1 MSGAN
6 STPQGV
12 LEMCDAIDAQYI
24 LEVGPFGQVLAE
36 DVRQRWLAS
45 GNKVNA
51 THAFEY
57 MKLLGRQIPNAAK
70 REAFLSRAMH
80 CIKS

>member
-1 MSGAN
+1 MSGSHNAHR
-6 STPQGV
+6 TV
-12 LEMCDAIDAQYI
+12 LEMCDAIDEQYV
-24 LEVGPFGQVLAE
+24 LEVGPFGQVVAE
-36 DVRQRWLAS
+36 QTRARWLAS

-57 MKLLGRQIPNAAK
+57 MKLLGRQIPDAAK
-70 REAFLSRAMH
+70 REAFLARAMH